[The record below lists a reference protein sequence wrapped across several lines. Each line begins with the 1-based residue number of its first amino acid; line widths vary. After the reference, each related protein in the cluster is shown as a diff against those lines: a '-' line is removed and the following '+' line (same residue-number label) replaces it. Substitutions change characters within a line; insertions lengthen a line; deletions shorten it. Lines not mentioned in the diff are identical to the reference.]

1 MREGDKGI
9 GEYIGPFEDAEQKLQ
24 GQVYAG
30 GGRCGFGEETN
41 LGGLVQGG
49 KRDAVQEEE
58 RVAET
63 AERLR

>member
-1 MREGDKGI
+1 MREGDQGI
-9 GEYIGPFEDAEQKLQ
+9 GEYVGPLEDAKQELQ
-24 GQVYAG
+24 GQVHAG
-30 GGRCGFGEETN
+30 SGGCGFGEETN

-63 AERLR
+63 AEGL